1 MYGGRDQGLPETG
14 WAVAEISIFPIG
26 TGEPTVR
33 EYVRAVYEIVRDSG
47 LRHQLTAMGT
57 LVEGRVEDLFDLARR
72 AHDACFEAAGGTTR
86 VVTTLRLDERRGEP
100 LSLEGKVRGVLES
113 QEE

>member
-1 MYGGRDQGLPETG
+1 MYGGREQGLPEKG
-14 WAVAEISIFPIG
+14 WAVAEISVFPIG

-33 EYVRAVYEIVRDSG
+33 AYVRAVYALVQKSG

-72 AHDACFEAAGGTTR
+72 AHEACFDAAGGAPR
-86 VVTTLRLDERRGEP
+86 VLTTLRLDERRGQP
-100 LSLEGKVRGVLES
+100 LSLDGKVRGVLETR
-113 QEE
+113 ED